1 MNIFQLAE
9 RYSGIGEAFEVA
21 AGDELSD
28 LAAMFIGADGDLEAK
43 LDAYCGVI
51 GNLEAVAKARH
62 EEGQR
67 LAALAAVDSNAAKR
81 MRETLIKI
89 FDLLGMTKRESPR
102 YKVGVRG
109 NGGKAPM
116 DIPDAAM
123 VPPEWMIPRLEINRD
138 KIRAA
143 LEAGELLE
151 FAELQPRGRHISIR

>member
-9 RYSGIGEAFEVA
+9 RYSGIGEAFEAA

-28 LAAMFIGADGDLEAK
+28 LAAMFIEADGDLETK
-43 LDAYCGVI
+43 IDAYCGVI
-51 GNLEAVAKARH
+51 GSLEAVSKARH

-67 LAALAAVDSNAAKR
+67 LAALAAIDSNAAKR
-81 MRETLIKI
+81 MRETMIKI
-89 FDLLGMTKRESPR
+89 FDLLGLTKRESLR
-102 YKVGVRG
+102 YKVGIRG

-123 VPPEWMIPRLEINRD
+123 VPDEWMIPRLEINRD

-143 LEAGELLE
+143 LEAGEMLD
-151 FAELQPRGRHISIR
+151 FAEILPRGRHISIR

>member
-9 RYSGIGEAFEVA
+9 RYADIGEAFEVA

-28 LAAMFIGADGDLEAK
+28 LAAMFIDADGDLELK
-43 LDAYCGVI
+43 IDAYCGVI

-67 LAALAAVDSNAAKR
+67 LAALAAVDINAAKR
-81 MRETLIKI
+81 MRDTLITI
-89 FDLLGMTKRESPR
+89 FDMQGMTKRDTPR
-102 YKVGVRG
+102 YKIGVRG

-123 VPPEWMIPRLEINRD
+123 VPSEWMIPRLEVDRE